1 MLKIPSGN
9 VKPQFVKLTV
19 AACCPTSTLLA
30 ARVEHIGLIVPS
42 EQTLNCQSKHISFVL
57 LLPDWNWIRFNI
69 QRFVFGHQISCLLV
83 FFEVFCDSVSSTSL
97 ASARQNVHVETG
109 TRHKSFSYRYLQLV
123 SAVITTKKWQI
134 WQPWSWRTG
143 RRSKA
148 ANLVQACRYPEKLV
162 RVLYCFNLPQ
172 TLSLL
177 LCIIHLCII

>member
-42 EQTLNCQSKHISFVL
+42 EQTLNCQPKHISFVL

-69 QRFVFGHQISCLLV
+69 QRFVFGHHISCLLV
-83 FFEVFCDSVSSTSL
+83 FFEVFCDSVSSISL

-109 TRHKSFSYRYLQLV
+109 TRHRSFSYRYLQLT
-123 SAVITTKKWQI
+123 SAVITTKNGKYGNPDPGGRDDVQRPPI
-134 WQPWSWRTG
+134 WCKRVG
-143 RRSKA
+143 IRRS
-148 ANLVQACRYPEKLV
+148 RYV
-162 RVLYCFNLPQ
+162 FYTVL
-172 TLSLL
+172 
-177 LCIIHLCII
+177 IHLRLSVYYCA

>member
-9 VKPQFVKLTV
+9 AKPQFVKLPV

-42 EQTLNCQSKHISFVL
+42 EQTLNCQPKHISFVL

-109 TRHKSFSYRYLQLV
+109 TRHKSFSYRYLQLA
-123 SAVITTKKWQI
+123 SAVITTKNGKYGNPDSGGRDDVQRPPI
-134 WQPWSWRTG
+134 WCKRVG
-143 RRSKA
+143 IRRSWY
-148 ANLVQACRYPEKLV
+148 VFYT
-162 RVLYCFNLPQ
+162 VL
-172 TLSLL
+172 
-177 LCIIHLCII
+177 IHLRLSVYYCA